1 MERVLVIGDAFADE
15 QVALQGRLVAA
26 LRAAAERGTLT
37 QAAIRLARTVD
48 VGVAQH
54 AVRIWTERKSLER
67 VWSAGVGRRR
77 ELTRQA
83 SLLVR
88 LMRDGCPQPGTCS
101 TLR

>member
-26 LRAAAERGTLT
+26 LRAAAGRGTLT